1 MKLRMHREKQR
12 VKSEK
17 NLGYTVTEPYGDF
30 DTGRVGVCLWKAMLM
45 FGAAF
50 GTILS
55 IVSAFD
61 LQVNLPLLLS
71 AFLLLSLLLSFLHY
85 HHVLFNIG
93 YPIAFFAF
101 AFSIFQNRRY
111 VNSGYQAI
119 VNQVKEDYRTYFQL
133 NYSGE
138 GYEAVDNRYLAMTY
152 AFLYLGFFLI
162 VLLNIAISNYMSIF
176 LTMLF
181 TFPFLQF
188 GLYIGKMPSLV
199 SVFLLLFVY
208 AAVLFFK
215 RSGHYSLSERRKKD
229 QAFVAKKNVFS
240 YKGQGKV
247 MGQLLGITLGI
258 ILLFSLAAYP
268 VMGLALPGSEKTSTL
283 KAATDSTIENLVQ
296 SGFSSLLNRYDATGG
311 VSGGKLGG
319 VNRIKADYNTDLEV
333 TFVPSS
339 LEPLYLK
346 AYTGA
351 EYTGD
356 QWVKPDYEESWKKSP
371 GLYPEYEN
379 FTARLEAARISRY
392 EKEQDQQ
399 LQQGKMTIKN
409 VDGDSN
415 YLYLP
420 YYSQTERGIS
430 AGVDHSILCGSSPK
444 NLTYTSTYYPYTQ
457 ELSALQGGAD
467 QLLVSETTDAYEKK
481 YIKSY
486 ETYCKDVYTRI
497 PENIS
502 QELSALAE
510 EIGTGKTPQETA
522 EGIRNYLEEN
532 YSYSMNPGA
541 TPPGQ
546 DFVTWFLDRQ
556 KKGFCTHFATAG
568 TLLCRACGIPARY
581 VEGYVIQTTD
591 IAEAKLLEEEN
602 PKEWFTGTN
611 ELQKSGVVTVSV
623 PDANA
628 HAWTEIY
635 LEGFGWIPVD
645 FTPPSGDVDEAE
657 EYSSILQLFAGL
669 FSVQQG
675 ENTAE
680 NTDIQQ
686 GGMTAAVGTALEQNS
701 FILMPLAVVV
711 LVLLALVTGWRL
723 AVYFRPKVK
732 RMQAYRRG
740 HYDEVLSYD
749 YRSLVHSLQK
759 RHREL
764 EIPSLPEGVFELIRT
779 LTLGDLE
786 KRTQKGS
793 VFGTSCEEKSGEPHQ
808 PNDPEIQEIYRLLE
822 KGLYGQEQLPKEE
835 ADLVI
840 RFLAECK
847 KIYKKTQKFD
857 IFQKMLI
864 FTSKTMKSIMRTS
877 DKVSET

>member
-1 MKLRMHREKQR
+1 MKLRMHRKKQR

-17 NLGYTVTEPYGDF
+17 TLGYTVTEPYGDF
-30 DTGRVGVCLWKAMLM
+30 DTGRVGVCLWKALLM

-93 YPIAFFAF
+93 YPIAFFSF

-119 VNQVKEDYRTYFQL
+119 VNQVKENYRTYFHL

-199 SVFLLLFVY
+199 SIFLLLFVY
-208 AAVLFFK
+208 AALLFLK

-229 QAFVAKKNVFS
+229 QAFVVKKNVFS

-258 ILLFSLAAYP
+258 TLLFSLAAYP
-268 VMGLALPGSEKTSTL
+268 VMGLVLPGSEKTSTL
-283 KAATDSTIENLVQ
+283 KAATDATIENLVQ

-371 GLYPEYEN
+371 DLYPEYEN

-392 EKEQDQQ
+392 EKNQDQQ

-430 AGVDHSILCGSSPK
+430 AGVDHSVLCGSSPK

-457 ELSALQGGAD
+457 ELSALQRGED

-502 QELSALAE
+502 QELSVLAE

-522 EGIRNYLEEN
+522 ERIRNYLEEN

-546 DFVTWFLDRQ
+546 DFVTWFLNRQ

-568 TLLCRACGIPARY
+568 TLLCRVCGIPARY

-591 IAEAKLLEEEN
+591 ITEATLLEKEN
-602 PKEWFTGTN
+602 PKEWFAGTN
-611 ELQKSGVVTVSV
+611 ELEKSGVVTVSV

-669 FSVQQG
+669 FSVQQEG
-675 ENTAE
+675 NTAE
-680 NTDIQQ
+680 NADIQQ

-711 LVLLALVTGWRL
+711 LVLLALLLGWRL
-723 AVYFRPKVK
+723 AVYFKPKVK
-732 RMQAYRRG
+732 RMQAYCRG
-740 HYDEVLSYD
+740 HYDEVLSHD

-764 EIPSLPEGVFELIRT
+764 EVPSLPE
-779 LTLGDLE
+779 
-786 KRTQKGS
+786 K
-793 VFGTSCEEKSGEPHQ
+793 VFGLIGTLSQGESGACVTGASREGQTGEPLLQ
-808 PNDPEIQEIYRLLE
+808 EVPEIQEVCRLLE
-822 KGLYGQEQLPKEE
+822 KGLYGREQLPKEE
-835 ADLVI
+835 ADQVI
-840 RFLAECK
+840 RFLSGYRK
-847 KIYKKTQKFD
+847 K
-857 IFQKMLI
+857 LI
-864 FTSKTMKSIMRTS
+864 KNT
-877 DKVSET
+877 EN